1 MSVQPIPGPSQAE
14 LFAETMVGHLHG
26 AAVTMMTTIGHRTG
40 LFDTLAKLPPSSS
53 IEIAISAGLTE
64 RYVREWLAAMVTAR
78 IIEYDEQANT
88 YSLPEEHAQSLTRA
102 YSGGNLATF
111 AQLLTTFARVEDALV
126 DAFVNGS
133 GVRFSDFPRVDE
145 VLAEQTSQKLP
156 LVIDPMLQ
164 VMPSLVERLRAGIDV
179 LDLGC
184 GTGRATMLLAQRFP
198 RSRFLGIDLSAPA
211 IDRARRD
218 AARSRAANVDFE
230 LRDAA
235 DLCERDRFGLV
246 LTFDAIHDQARPQ
259 KVLDNIHRALRSSG
273 VYIMVEPDSSSLL
286 HENFEHPMATL
297 LYTISTFHCTTVSLA
312 RDGEGLGT
320 MWGRQ
325 NASLFLAR
333 AGFASVRIER
343 LEADVLNA
351 YYYATKGT
359 LS

>member
-1 MSVQPIPGPSQAE
+1 MSVYPIPEQSPAE
-14 LFAETMVGHLHG
+14 RFAETMVGHLHG

-53 IEIAISAGLTE
+53 IEIAVAAGLTE

-78 IIEYDEQANT
+78 IVEYDESANT

-111 AQLLTTFARVEDALV
+111 AQLLTTLARVEDALV
-126 DAFVNGS
+126 DAFQHGN
-133 GVRFSDFPRVDE
+133 GVRYSDFPRIDE
-145 VLAEQTSQKLP
+145 VMAEETSQKLP

-164 VMPSLVERLRAGIDV
+164 VMPSLVERLRAGIEV

-184 GTGRATMLLAQRFP
+184 GTGRATLLLAQRFP
-198 RSRFLGIDLSAPA
+198 RSRFLGVDLSAPA
-211 IDRARRD
+211 IERARRD
-218 AARSRAANVDFE
+218 AARLRTPNVRFE

-235 DLCERDRFGLV
+235 DLQERDRFGLAV
-246 LTFDAIHDQARPQ
+246 TFDAIHDQANPQ
-259 KVLDNIHRALRSSG
+259 KVLDNIYRSLRPSG
-273 VYIMVEPDSSSLL
+273 VYIMAEPDSSSLL
-286 HENFEHPMATL
+286 HENFEHPLATL
-297 LYTISTFHCTTVSLA
+297 LYTVSTFHCTTVSLA
-312 RDGEGLGT
+312 RNGEGLGT

-343 LEADVLNA
+343 HDADVLNA
-351 YYYATKGT
+351 YFYATKGT